1 MIARGQ
7 GRALG
12 GLRPEDWGIL
22 LPAQPGQLHGQVWP
36 RNLLCRPS
44 AQLERKSLSVS
55 APSSPPALAPHIPA
69 ERGGG
74 QAATSDARPGE
85 FYWAGPVRDQWTLW
99 DSSPLG
105 GTGTEPD
112 LPSDKCGQRH
122 LALSISYAVSILI
135 LEVIIYCVPTVYLV
149 PGK

>member
-1 MIARGQ
+1 MFPAPLIARGQ

-36 RNLLCRPS
+36 RNLLCRLS

-55 APSSPPALAPHIPA
+55 APFSPPALAPHIPA

-74 QAATSDARPGE
+74 QAARSDARPGE
-85 FYWAGPVRDQWTLW
+85 FDRAGPVRDRWTLW

-122 LALSISYAVSILI
+122 LALSIS
-135 LEVIIYCVPTVYLV
+135 
-149 PGK
+149 

>member
-1 MIARGQ
+1 MVQ
-7 GRALG
+7 
-12 GLRPEDWGIL
+12 
-22 LPAQPGQLHGQVWP
+22 
-36 RNLLCRPS
+36 S
-44 AQLERKSLSVS
+44 
-55 APSSPPALAPHIPA
+55 
-69 ERGGG
+69 ERGGD

-105 GTGTEPD
+105 GTRTEPD

-135 LEVIIYCVPTVYLV
+135 LEVIIYCVPTVYLI